1 MKRALFIGRFQ
12 PMHNGHLSAIREIL
26 SRYDE
31 VAIIIGSSQENLTG
45 RNPLT
50 AGERI
55 EMVYSVLRANRFAD
69 KAYVIP
75 VPDTPESGLWPARV
89 LSYAPKVDAVFTAN
103 DYTETLF
110 RICNDSLRGS
120 AHAQIRIE
128 NQKVVPGISAS
139 AIRKKII
146 KRDAGWERMVPKEAV
161 EFIKK
166 NRLDERIRSLSGAAI
181 G

>member
-1 MKRALFIGRFQ
+1 MTRALFIGRFQ
-12 PMHNGHLSAIREIL
+12 PIHEGHLSALKEIL
-26 SRYDE
+26 SQYGE

-50 AGERI
+50 TGERI
-55 EMVYSVLRANRFAD
+55 EMIYAVLNANGFASR
-69 KAYVIP
+69 AYVIP

-110 RICNDSLRGS
+110 KAYNSGVRDGIK
-120 AHAQIRIE
+120 II
-128 NQKVVPGISAS
+128 NQKVVGNISATS
-139 AIRKKII
+139 IREKIS
-146 KRDAGWERMVPKEAV
+146 RGDPSWEKMVPNDAV
-161 EFIKK
+161 IFLKK
-166 NRLDERIRSLSGAAI
+166 NKLDARIRILAGSSI

>member
-1 MKRALFIGRFQ
+1 MTRALFIGRFQ
-12 PMHNGHLSAIREIL
+12 PIHEGHLSAIKEIL

-55 EMVYSVLRANRFAD
+55 EMIYAVLKANGFSDR
-69 KAYVIP
+69 AYVIP

-103 DYTETLF
+103 DYTESLF
-110 RICNDSLRGS
+110 KIYNSSVRDGVKI
-120 AHAQIRIE
+120 I
-128 NQKVVPGISAS
+128 NQKVVGKISAT
-139 AIRKKII
+139 AIRQKII
-146 KRDAGWERMVPKEAV
+146 KADSSWEKMVPKEAV
-161 EFIKK
+161 QFLKK
-166 NRLDERIRSLSGAAI
+166 NRLDERIRVLSDSAI